1 MSEDEHLS
9 DGLDDVDRQI
19 RIERL
24 IRELEAIGDLPL
36 DEVDKMPSDMA
47 EAFLENVRFFENAP
61 RTSFAKLL
69 ITDGV
74 SLPSSQ
80 GLTDDD
86 VHQKLWEVIRGLSD
100 RQVYLYNT
108 DHLDDR
114 GLYDLLWLD
123 LLNGD
128 TIDISDQPDSAY
140 HLDVLGSGSEQDIKT
155 YLKYYADDD
164 ERREWSHELAEDEIP
179 EPALPPYDRDRF
191 LPKRLGES

>member
-1 MSEDEHLS
+1 MSDDDHQF

-36 DEVDKMPSDMA
+36 DEVEKMPSDVA

-69 ITDGV
+69 ITDGL
-74 SLPSSQ
+74 SLPSSLS
-80 GLTDDD
+80 LTDDEL
-86 VHQKLWEVIRGLSD
+86 HAKLWEVIRGLAE
-100 RQVYLYNT
+100 RQVFLYNT

-114 GLYDLLWLD
+114 GFYDLLWFD

-128 TIDISDQPDSAY
+128 TVDISDQPDSAY

-155 YLKYYADDD
+155 YLKYYANED

-191 LPKRLGES
+191 LPKRVGE